1 MQRVSTSGLDSDQ
14 VTSREQDA
22 VRILLIIAAAAA
34 PLPRPPNDD
43 PALVDAV
50 AVLESQVRLQ
60 KLDFWVRN
68 PDFFANELLNEY
80 EQCGDVELLRQAE
93 AILDSDE
100 PEVRRYPMI
109 RFLFGAY
116 EPLDDALAVLRSAH
130 LVVRRKRGT
139 ASRVQQHDYYLTRS
153 GREVADRILRD
164 APAFAYF
171 VDRTQAVAALVDGY
185 RGTQLKDRQYQ
196 QSEYRDTV
204 IGNRISAI
212 APRVRARAERK
223 VVSAVHGRFPGGV
236 AGRGAGRVAVG
247 RF

>member
-1 MQRVSTSGLDSDQ
+1 MVA
-14 VTSREQDA
+14 SRAQDA
-22 VRILLIIAAAAA
+22 VRILLIIAAAAV
-34 PLPRPPNDD
+34 PLRRPPRDD

-50 AVLESQVRLQ
+50 ALLESQVRLQ

-68 PDFFANELLNEY
+68 PDFFANELLDEY
-80 EQCGDVELLRQAE
+80 ERCGDPALLEQAS
-93 AILDSDE
+93 AILDSEE

-139 ASRVQQHDYYLTRS
+139 GDKVQQHDYYLTRV
-153 GREVADRILRD
+153 GRDTADRIVRA

-171 VDRTQAVAALVDGY
+171 ADRTRAVARLADGY

-196 QSEYRDTV
+196 QDEYRQTV
-204 IGNRISAI
+204 IGARIATI
-212 APRVRARAERK
+212 APRVRARLRPYLDQPLTQGEQ
-223 VVSAVHGRFPGGV
+223 P
-236 AGRGAGRVAVG
+236 AGAR
-247 RF
+247 

>member
-1 MQRVSTSGLDSDQ
+1 MHRVSTTGVDGDH

-22 VRILLIIAAAAA
+22 VRILLIIASAAV
-34 PLPRPPNDD
+34 PLQRPPNDD
-43 PALVDAV
+43 PALADAV

-80 EQCGDVELLRQAE
+80 ERCGDIELLAQAG

-130 LVVRRKRGT
+130 LVVRRKRGS
-139 ASRVQQHDYYLTRS
+139 AGRVQQHDYYLTRS
-153 GREVADRILRD
+153 GRDTADRILHD

-171 VDRTQAVAALVDGY
+171 VDRTRAVATLADGY
-185 RGTQLKDRQYQ
+185 RGTHLKDRQYQ
-196 QSEYRDTV
+196 QGEYRDTM
-204 IGNRISAI
+204 IGARIATI
-212 APRVRARAERK
+212 APRVHARLRQYLDRLRRQDEHPA
-223 VVSAVHGRFPGGV
+223 GV
-236 AGRGAGRVAVG
+236 G
-247 RF
+247 